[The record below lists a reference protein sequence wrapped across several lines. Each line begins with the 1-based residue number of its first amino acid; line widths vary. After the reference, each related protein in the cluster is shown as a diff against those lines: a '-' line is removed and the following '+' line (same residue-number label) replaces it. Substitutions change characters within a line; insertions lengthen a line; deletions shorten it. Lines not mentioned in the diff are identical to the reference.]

1 MKKIDLEVHFATQ
14 GWVDALSSNPG
25 YPKLAKDPVTGNRRL
40 YYQADAAEPYPDAL
54 LEKLLDIGAGR
65 IAAMDAAGI
74 DVAVLSLTAPGIEQ
88 LEPTWATKL
97 AREAN
102 DELAAAIAKYP
113 DRFMGYAALCPKDA
127 DAACKE
133 LERCVK
139 ELGFK
144 GWKTHCNYGDSYID
158 EKQYWPIMAKCAE
171 LDVPIYLHPTVPK
184 IKEFW
189 TYGLA
194 LAGPG
199 FGFGMETALAMFR
212 LVLSGV
218 FDAYP
223 NLKVGVGHYGE
234 GLPFLLDRVDFSANF
249 AHVAA
254 DAGAFVALKRK
265 PSDYLRQNMWV
276 STSCN
281 YLPGAFSTAPGT
293 TWVRS
298 TWFWVPTTRTA
309 RWTNASPSW
318 KAGACPMPRKR
329 CSTKR
334 TWPLWASLLSGQ
346 YRRMMHETHPRVAL
360 LDGGSLAIDGYK
372 VYWNRGPSGD
382 IRFPV
387 YSVLIDHEDGLF
399 IYDTGFDLLHMQ
411 AYVSGDQPWQTPE
424 QTLPEQLA
432 KLGLRA
438 HRRHPRAQLA
448 PTHRPLRRA
457 RVLPPGARLPACGR
471 VRPGPETGP
480 FRTNELLRSQLR
492 PGARGG
498 P

>member
-88 LEPTWATKL
+88 LEPKWATKL

-113 DRFMGYAALCPKDA
+113 DRFVGYAALCPKDA

-171 LDVPIYLHPTVPK
+171 LDVPFYLHPTVPK

-199 FGFGMETALAMFR
+199 FGFGMETALTMFR

-281 YLPGAFSTAPGT
+281 YLPGAFSTSWNDLGKEHVVLGADYPYGKMEECIAFLEG
-293 TWVRS
+293 RGLS
-298 TWFWVPTTRTA
+298 DA
-309 RWTNASPSW
+309 EKEMLYETN
-318 KAGACPMPRKR
+318 
-329 CSTKR
+329 
-334 TWPLWASLLSGQ
+334 
-346 YRRMMHETHPRVAL
+346 VAAL
-360 LDGGSLAIDGYK
+360 GIGG
-372 VYWNRGPSGD
+372 
-382 IRFPV
+382 
-387 YSVLIDHEDGLF
+387 
-399 IYDTGFDLLHMQ
+399 
-411 AYVSGDQPWQTPE
+411 
-424 QTLPEQLA
+424 
-432 KLGLRA
+432 
-438 HRRHPRAQLA
+438 
-448 PTHRPLRRA
+448 
-457 RVLPPGARLPACGR
+457 
-471 VRPGPETGP
+471 
-480 FRTNELLRSQLR
+480 
-492 PGARGG
+492 
-498 P
+498 